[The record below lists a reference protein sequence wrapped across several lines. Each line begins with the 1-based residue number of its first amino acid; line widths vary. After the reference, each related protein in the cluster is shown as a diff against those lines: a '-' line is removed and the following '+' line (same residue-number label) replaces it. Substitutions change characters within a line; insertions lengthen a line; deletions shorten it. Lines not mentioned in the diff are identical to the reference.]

1 LQLIET
7 EVTQGNGCGRSNSE
21 EGCFVSGLETAIRNA
36 LARSD
41 RGDANVRARIYQ
53 SARQALEAGLRKQ
66 EITDPEVIES
76 QRRRLEENIREIE
89 FEERRQAAIASATS
103 VATPPVTPASIP
115 QAVAAPQAPPPQPPA
130 VSSVD
135 APGQRAAPAT
145 AGPALGGQSRD
156 TAGIGSA
163 SATSAG
169 YLGGAVDT
177 PAHPAPGTVSQ
188 ASSGPGDFGTMR
200 AEPSTDRLAPVGP
213 GARTKPEKRSLF
225 RRRKSVSPPQP
236 VATDT
241 APGVPGERR
250 GRRRRGLISRLFI
263 YLIFFTFLAMGGWW
277 AYTNGLFL
285 SSAERDTSVPNP
297 PAQVQE
303 EDFPGAPSTV
313 LDPRQG
319 FSSEWLNVY
328 RPGGAVAVVPGADA
342 SIETVPVADG
352 SALQLTSRTSGS
364 SGDVAIPV
372 PVEVL
377 QQMAG
382 KTSTIAI
389 TLQAVG
395 NNAVQ
400 LAIRCDFASLG
411 DCSRHRVTATQ
422 ERSDTLVRVTFD
434 RTLAP
439 SQAGRIFVNS
449 DILGSSQ
456 PILIYSVR
464 VLPGQ

>member
-1 LQLIET
+1 M
-7 EVTQGNGCGRSNSE
+7 
-21 EGCFVSGLETAIRNA
+21 SGLETAIRNA

-66 EITDPEVIES
+66 EITDPEVIEA

-89 FEERRQAAIASATS
+89 FEERRQAAIASAAP
-103 VATPPVTPASIP
+103 VATPPVTPAPDPQAVRAPIEPP
-115 QAVAAPQAPPPQPPA
+115 QAVAPQPPA
-130 VSSVD
+130 VSS
-135 APGQRAAPAT
+135 ANAPAQRGAT
-145 AGPALGGQSRD
+145 ATSGPALGGQSRES
-156 TAGIGSA
+156 AGAGSV
-163 SATSAG
+163 SAASAG

-177 PAHPAPGTVSQ
+177 PADRAPGMVPQ
-188 ASSGPGDFGTMR
+188 PGDGLGELGAMR
-200 AEPSTDRLAPVGP
+200 AEPSTDRLAPVVP
-213 GARTKPEKRSLF
+213 AARAKPEKRSLF
-225 RRRKSVSPPQP
+225 RRRKPVPQP
-236 VATDT
+236 KQVVADT
-241 APGVPGERR
+241 APGIPGEHRR
-250 GRRRRGLISRLFI
+250 RRRRGLISRLFI
-263 YLIFFTFLAMGGWW
+263 YLTFFAFLAMGGWW
-277 AYTNGLFL
+277 AYTSGLFL
-285 SSAERDTSVPNP
+285 SPAERDTSVPNP

-328 RPGGAVAVVPGADA
+328 RPGGAANAVAGAEA
-342 SIETVPVADG
+342 SVETVPVADG
-352 SALQLTSRTSGS
+352 SALQLTSRATGS

-372 PVEVL
+372 PVEIL

-395 NNAVQ
+395 DNAVQ
-400 LAIRCDFASLG
+400 LAVRCDFASLG
-411 DCSRHRVTATQ
+411 DCSRHRVMATQ
-422 ERSDTLVRVTFD
+422 ERSDTLFRVTFD

-439 SQAGRIFVNS
+439 TQPGRIFVNS